1 MCNLDI
7 RAEISTRGLYHYAVA
22 EELGVSETTFCRML
36 RKELPANRKNEI
48 FAAIERL
55 KDGRRSNA

>member
-7 RAEISTRGLYHYAVA
+7 RTEISTRGLYHYAVA

-36 RKELPANRKNEI
+36 RKELPANRKKEI

-55 KDGRRSNA
+55 KNRRK

>member
-7 RAEISTRGLYHYAVA
+7 RNAINARGLYHYLVA
-22 EELGVSETTFCRML
+22 EEMGISETTFCRML
-36 RKELPANRKNEI
+36 RKELPISRKKEI

-55 KDGRRSNA
+55 KDGRKTNA